1 MVTNE
6 VEDFV
11 EYVEARGPRL
21 YRLACLL
28 MAGNRALAE
37 DVLQTTL
44 EKGFLSWGKL
54 RDPNA
59 ADAYM
64 RTILARTAARSR
76 ASRSAAPFP
85 GDMEVRT
92 GSGSPETETLARLEL
107 WPYICRLPARQR
119 SVIVLRYYEDLS
131 EAEIA
136 RVLGCSQGAVK
147 SHSSRALA
155 SLRRHLKPA
164 SPTEVNDRRRS
175 NEHRGP

>member
-1 MVTNE
+1 MVTND
-6 VEDFV
+6 VGDFV

-44 EKGFLSWGKL
+44 EKGFLSWGKV

-64 RTILARTAARSR
+64 RTILVRTAARSR
-76 ASRSAAPFP
+76 ASRSAAPLP
-85 GDMEVRT
+85 GDLEVRAR
-92 GSGSPETETLARLEL
+92 SGSQEDETLGRLEL
-107 WPYICRLPARQR
+107 WPYICQLPARQR

-136 RVLGCSQGAVK
+136 QVLGCSQGAVK

-155 SLRRHLKPA
+155 SLRRHLRPV
-164 SPTEVNDRRRS
+164 SPTEAKDPRRRQ
-175 NEHRGP
+175 